1 MSNTF
6 GTGKFY
12 TTVVNEVDGE
22 YVLEFLH
29 TVIEDPV
36 SDLGWKAGDKLKVE
50 TRDDS
55 TRILTK
61 IDNE

>member
-36 SDLGWKAGDKLKVE
+36 SDLGWEPGDKLKVE

-55 TRILTK
+55 TIILTK